1 VTTHSYRLKMDD
13 YRFGPSLDCA
23 DAQTLAAF
31 WADYLWGEITL
42 AGEGVAVVTVPQG
55 WLTAYKVDGY
65 QPPTWPDGPRPR
77 QIHLD
82 VAVSNLEEAEA
93 RALALGATK
102 PTVQPSPAEW
112 RVLLDP
118 AGHPFC
124 VTTQGSV

>member
-1 VTTHSYRLKMDD
+1 MDD

-23 DAQTLAAF
+23 DAPTLAAF
-31 WADYLWGEITL
+31 WAGLLGGEVTV
-42 AGEGVAVVTVPQG
+42 AGDGYCVVSVPQG
-55 WLTAYKVDGY
+55 WLTTYEVEDYA
-65 QPPTWPDGPRPR
+65 PPTWPSGPRPR

-82 VAVSNLEEAEA
+82 VRVTDLEGAEA

-102 PTVQPSPAEW
+102 PTTQPSPSGW

-124 VTTQGSV
+124 VTLASA